1 MEWLK
6 EAMDYFLDKTEQ
18 KIFKIDNREY
28 TSERLMPIQDPTPTP
43 LAINTLTGIEN
54 WLEIEEHDDLIMN
67 DSIMIHVNS
76 YKNVRILS
84 WLQENWQDR
93 HFFLDVT
100 FEKEEEFQFNWYMDI
115 EKFIIEAR
123 CHFEPT
129 PELNSIINY
138 VSNIRDEK
146 VSTAKDDGIAQEVIT
161 ENRIGRLEKTTINP
175 IMPLKPYRTF
185 LEIEQPTSLFLLRL
199 KKVEKSLPEAA
210 LFKCDPG
217 LWKLEAI
224 ERIKN
229 YILDFDYVKKH
240 NIPVIA

>member
-18 KIFKIDNREY
+18 KIFKINNREY
-28 TSERLMPIQDPTPTP
+28 TSEQLMPIQDPTPTP

-146 VSTAKDDGIAQEVIT
+146 VSTAKDNGIAQEVIT
-161 ENRIGRLEKTTINP
+161 ENKIGRLEKTTINP

-240 NIPVIA
+240 KIPVIA